1 LAAARQ
7 PRGGGPYRSAPPSD
21 RSSRHTDRPSISGL
35 GNDLRAYGAAQNPTA
50 GGDMVDWE
58 GIERSEEFREL
69 MHKRRS
75 FVVPATIFFLAYY
88 MGFILLAGYAPD
100 FMGKSVYEGLT
111 VGYCLALTQFVMVF
125 VLGVWYLR
133 KANREFDPL
142 ADRVAA
148 KATLGDG
155 RFERPEGEREE
166 VAR

>member
-1 LAAARQ
+1 
-7 PRGGGPYRSAPPSD
+7 
-21 RSSRHTDRPSISGL
+21 
-35 GNDLRAYGAAQNPTA
+35 
-50 GGDMVDWE
+50 MVDWE

-69 MHKRRS
+69 VHKRRS

-100 FMGKSVYEGLT
+100 FMGRSVYEGLT
-111 VGYCLALTQFVMVF
+111 VGYCLALTQFVMVL
-125 VLGVWYLR
+125 VLGAWYLR
-133 KANREFDPL
+133 KADREFDTL

-148 KATLGDG
+148 ETTLGEG

>member
-1 LAAARQ
+1 MTASNSDQGRPTQMAT
-7 PRGGGPYRSAPPSD
+7 SASGKAGTSQWD
-21 RSSRHTDRPSISGL
+21 RV
-35 GNDLRAYGAAQNPTA
+35 A
-50 GGDMVDWE
+50 GMD
-58 GIERSEEFREL
+58 EFRAL
-69 MHKRRS
+69 MKARVK

-125 VLGVWYLR
+125 VLGLWYLR
-133 KANREFDPL
+133 KADRDFDPL

-148 KATLGDG
+148 KATLAEG